1 MEEEELDDVDDDKIM
16 QKKMT
21 KNLQLKERNIS
32 IRP

>member
-32 IRP
+32 IRS

>member
-16 QKKMT
+16 QKKMI

-32 IRP
+32 IRS